1 MVAQLSEN
9 TKNHWI
15 VYFKLVTFMVCELYP
30 NEAVFLSRNVLRLK
44 RMHYVTLNIDSV
56 DRLKLL
62 SKFVQQVD
70 VSFFK
75 IYGVFQT
82 RELQTDHWSYN
93 SGDWIA
99 IGEKDRGKKNLC

>member
-1 MVAQLSEN
+1 
-9 TKNHWI
+9 
-15 VYFKLVTFMVCELYP
+15 
-30 NEAVFLSRNVLRLK
+30 
-44 RMHYVTLNIDSV
+44 MHCVTLNIESV

-82 RELQTDHWSYN
+82 RELQTDH
-93 SGDWIA
+93 
-99 IGEKDRGKKNLC
+99 